1 MKMDLPEMENPDL
14 NVSSLIDMVFL
25 LLVYFISTC
34 TLVRSEGDL
43 GIKLPGMLAQA
54 EAVDMPDEQIIEIQE
69 SGAVFLN
76 GREFDRAA
84 RTDKEQHELPELAS
98 TLVKYRLACTAAKTE
113 AMVTISAADEVKHQR
128 VIDVMN
134 TCAMAGIKNVTFGA
148 VTE

>member
-1 MKMDLPEMENPDL
+1 
-14 NVSSLIDMVFL
+14 
-25 LLVYFISTC
+25 
-34 TLVRSEGDL
+34 
-43 GIKLPGMLAQA
+43 MLAQA